1 MEVVEGSPAEKAG
14 LKEEDIVTKI
24 DDVKLS
30 GDNAELAKVISKKKV
45 GDTMTLNV
53 WRDWKEQ
60 TIKVTLGNQDQ

>member
-53 WRDWKEQ
+53 WRDGKEQ
-60 TIKVTLGNQDQ
+60 TIKVTLGNQGE